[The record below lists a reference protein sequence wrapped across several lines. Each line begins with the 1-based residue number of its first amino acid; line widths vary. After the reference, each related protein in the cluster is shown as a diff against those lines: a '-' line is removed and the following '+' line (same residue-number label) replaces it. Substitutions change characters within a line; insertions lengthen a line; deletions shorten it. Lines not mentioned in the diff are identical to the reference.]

1 MLSGI
6 LIDYPLFRM
15 LNANVGRTDGPA
27 RVGEVCGGERD

>member
-15 LNANVGRTDGPA
+15 LNVNGSRTDGPV
-27 RVGEVCGGERD
+27 RVGEVCDREMD